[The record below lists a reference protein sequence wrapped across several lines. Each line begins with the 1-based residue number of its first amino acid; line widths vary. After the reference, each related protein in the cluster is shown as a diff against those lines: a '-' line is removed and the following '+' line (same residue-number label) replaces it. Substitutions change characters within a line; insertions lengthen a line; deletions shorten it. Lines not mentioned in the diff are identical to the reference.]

1 MEKFKFKKN
10 LGQNFLQDE
19 KVLQKI
25 VSSIECSKDDCI
37 IEIGPGHGALTKYLV
52 TNIFLTKIKK
62 IYKKYI

>member
-52 TNIFLTKIKK
+52 KAP
-62 IYKKYI
+62 

>member
-37 IEIGPGHGALTKYLV
+37 IEIDK
-52 TNIFLTKIKK
+52 
-62 IYKKYI
+62 